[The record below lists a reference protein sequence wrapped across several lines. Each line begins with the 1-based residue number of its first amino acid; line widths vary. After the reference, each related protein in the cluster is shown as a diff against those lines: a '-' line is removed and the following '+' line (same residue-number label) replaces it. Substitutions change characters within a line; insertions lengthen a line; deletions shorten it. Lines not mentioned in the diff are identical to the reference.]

1 MKYCDLH
8 CDALTASGKKQVTKA
23 RLEAGDCLLQCFA
36 AFVKEGGFSRFSSLA
51 DKFDDLV
58 KNEGY
63 HRVLYAS
70 DVKENAVNALLSCE
84 GGAWES
90 IEELRGLYAR
100 GVRMAGFVWNTPT
113 AAGYPNFPD
122 YQGLCAGRASPSVR
136 EEKRGLTPFGHESA
150 ELMAQLGIIPDVS
163 HGSDALFWEIA
174 QKKRPFVASHSNAAS
189 VQNCARNL
197 TNAQIA
203 AVADCGGVVG
213 LNFCVDFLSDDGSA
227 AAQRTAIL
235 AHVRAILNAGGEDVL
250 AVGSDF
256 DGIPENAYLP
266 DPSCMPSF
274 FETLADEFGV
284 RIAEKAARDNFLRV
298 LRDVVGDK

>member
-36 AFVKEGGFSRFSSLA
+36 AFVEEGGFSRFSSLA

-122 YQGLCAGRASPSVR
+122 YQGLCAGRISPSVR

-174 QKKRPFVASHSNAAS
+174 QKS
-189 VQNCARNL
+189 VR
-197 TNAQIA
+197 
-203 AVADCGGVVG
+203 
-213 LNFCVDFLSDDGSA
+213 LS
-227 AAQRTAIL
+227 QAI
-235 AHVRAILNAGGEDVL
+235 
-250 AVGSDF
+250 
-256 DGIPENAYLP
+256 P
-266 DPSCMPSF
+266 MPLRF
-274 FETLADEFGV
+274 
-284 RIAEKAARDNFLRV
+284 RIGREI
-298 LRDVVGDK
+298 

>member
-1 MKYCDLH
+1 
-8 CDALTASGKKQVTKA
+8 
-23 RLEAGDCLLQCFA
+23 
-36 AFVKEGGFSRFSSLA
+36 
-51 DKFDDLV
+51 
-58 KNEGY
+58 
-63 HRVLYAS
+63 
-70 DVKENAVNALLSCE
+70 
-84 GGAWES
+84 
-90 IEELRGLYAR
+90 
-100 GVRMAGFVWNTPT
+100 
-113 AAGYPNFPD
+113 
-122 YQGLCAGRASPSVR
+122 
-136 EEKRGLTPFGHESA
+136 
-150 ELMAQLGIIPDVS
+150 MAQLGIIPDVS

-189 VQNCARNL
+189 VQNWARNL
-197 TNAQIA
+197 TDEQIA

-227 AAQRTAIL
+227 AGQRTAIL